1 MHEAGTQNGR
11 RRKSTI
17 YDIASETNASPST
30 VSLVLNGS
38 WSRYRIKEDT
48 ALRIQQSAKRLGYN
62 VNLKA
67 RGLRLSRSGLA
78 GMILPHYRNR
88 FFAELVEAFEA
99 EARKRQLCPIVVSTQ
114 RDPAVETRVTETLLA
129 QRVEF
134 LFIAGVPDPTPMNA
148 LCRAAEVP
156 CVNLDLPADSA
167 PSIVSNNADGAQRL
181 TERVMSEVSA
191 RGGDPRD
198 LVYLGGVAGEYASDN
213 RVAGFKAAFSA
224 RGLSAGSRGVLPCG
238 YPSEQS
244 CRVFRTACGAGR
256 QAARRHRGQFH
267 RGVRRARPVHGAS
280 TEDGSRRHVGRGG
293 APALEAQPL
302 ALRLHPR
309 PAWGL
314 GVDGSHR
321 TDALRHEARDP
332 EAVRRGP
339 SGAAG
344 PGSVAKRSGGED
356 RQPHHPG
363 VLGTRMDP
371 RGEGGVSG
379 PAHPAEQVT
388 TVVTT
393 PYAREAAETAAA
405 RAKVSGQVSGS
416 HAREAEFR
424 ERYAP
429 AREGGLVLAV
439 DIGLSGAAALL
450 DDTGA
455 LLDVVDLPTLDAG
468 PACRPEISPHLFA
481 AIVRRWAPSRAWVE
495 HIGPRLGDRPAGA
508 FAFGGSKATVETAL
522 AVLGVPFRTITPAVW
537 KSGRPG
543 SLRGR
548 A

>member
-224 RGLSAGSRGVLPCG
+224 RGLSAGSRAVLPCG

-244 CRVFRTACGAGR
+244 CRVFERHVALDGRLPAGIVVNSIAAFEGLVQFTARQPRTALESLVVGCFDWDPFAAHLPFCVVMLR
-256 QAARRHRGQFH
+256 QD
-267 RGVRRARPVHGAS
+267 V
-280 TEDGSRRHVGRGG
+280 DGMIREGF
-293 APALEAQPL
+293 A
-302 ALRLHPR
+302 ALR
-309 PAWGL
+309 
-314 GVDGSHR
+314 
-321 TDALRHEARDP
+321 
-332 EAVRRGP
+332 
-339 SGAAG
+339 
-344 PGSVAKRSGGED
+344 ED
-356 RQPHHPG
+356 RQ
-363 VLGTRMDP
+363 DE
-371 RGEGGVSG
+371 RG
-379 PAHPAEQVT
+379 
-388 TVVTT
+388 TVVIE
-393 PYAREAAETAAA
+393 P
-405 RAKVSGQVSGS
+405 
-416 HAREAEFR
+416 
-424 ERYAP
+424 
-429 AREGGLVLAV
+429 
-439 DIGLSGAAALL
+439 
-450 DDTGA
+450 
-455 LLDVVDLPTLDAG
+455 
-468 PACRPEISPHLFA
+468 
-481 AIVRRWAPSRAWVE
+481 
-495 HIGPRLGDRPAGA
+495 
-508 FAFGGSKATVETAL
+508 
-522 AVLGVPFRTITPAVW
+522 VW
-537 KSGRPG
+537 G
-543 SLRGR
+543 
-548 A
+548 

>member
-244 CRVFRTACGAGR
+244 CRVFERHVALDGRLPAGIVVNSIAAFEGLVQFTARQPRTAL
-256 QAARRHRGQFH
+256 
-267 RGVRRARPVHGAS
+267 
-280 TEDGSRRHVGRGG
+280 GG
-293 APALEAQPL
+293 M
-302 ALRLHPR
+302 
-309 PAWGL
+309 W
-314 GVDGSHR
+314 V
-321 TDALRHEARDP
+321 
-332 EAVRRGP
+332 
-339 SGAAG
+339 AAG
-344 PGSVAKRSGGED
+344 HQRWKPNPWPCVFTLGRPGA
-356 RQPHHPG
+356 
-363 VLGTRMDP
+363 LAWMDHIE
-371 RGEGGVSG
+371 R
-379 PAHPAEQVT
+379 
-388 TVVTT
+388 T
-393 PYAREAAETAAA
+393 PYAMKPATRKRFDEARAALQDPDRWPSEAAEKTVNRIIRVCWERGWIPEEKAA
-405 RAKVSGQVSGS
+405 
-416 HAREAEFR
+416 
-424 ERYAP
+424 
-429 AREGGLVLAV
+429 
-439 DIGLSGAAALL
+439 
-450 DDTGA
+450 
-455 LLDVVDLPTLDAG
+455 
-468 PACRPEISPHLFA
+468 
-481 AIVRRWAPSRAWVE
+481 
-495 HIGPRLGDRPAGA
+495 
-508 FAFGGSKATVETAL
+508 
-522 AVLGVPFRTITPAVW
+522 
-537 KSGRPG
+537 
-543 SLRGR
+543 
-548 A
+548 